1 LFLLLCL
8 SQLFS
13 SPTCMLR
20 LFVPQA
26 FTQDF
31 ADLRQDPTLSGV
43 PFSSLSEDTED
54 SFQMLESNDTAVF
67 LVPLRRD
74 DQHDIVLFGPDSIL
88 NRPLKQAILRT
99 QGKVA
104 IVVRGGSERM
114 QRGGL
119 ASLCSSMKDIAER
132 GLFFFWEEIFPSSL
146 GAGFVQLQRRAEGRV
161 LQMQPNK
168 SAPSVSSLW
177 SQVSIGV
184 VVMLLLALVLI
195 RQYDRKEALQTW
207 ETQLKGVNSSIFQDQ
222 LALSQ
227 LAQNLSAWESQIK
240 ENRTR
245 WEEDVKSWESELRNR
260 VQNNTSWESSLQK
273 REKNTTSWEEKLRT
287 WESEL
292 RNRVQNNT
300 SWEISLQKRE
310 KNTTSWEER
319 LRSWESELLKNKA
332 SMPESTTENVTTWWQ
347 WRLWS

>member
-1 LFLLLCL
+1 
-8 SQLFS
+8 
-13 SPTCMLR
+13 ML
-20 LFVPQA
+20 
-26 FTQDF
+26 
-31 ADLRQDPTLSGV
+31 DLMIPYY
-43 PFSSLSEDTED
+43 
-54 SFQMLESNDTAVF
+54 
-67 LVPLRRD
+67 
-74 DQHDIVLFGPDSIL
+74 
-88 NRPLKQAILRT
+88 
-99 QGKVA
+99 
-104 IVVRGGSERM
+104 
-114 QRGGL
+114 
-119 ASLCSSMKDIAER
+119 
-132 GLFFFWEEIFPSSL
+132 
-146 GAGFVQLQRRAEGRV
+146 VQ
-161 LQMQPNK
+161 
-168 SAPSVSSLW
+168 VSSLW

-260 VQNNTSWESSLQK
+260 VQNNTSWE
-273 REKNTTSWEEKLRT
+273 
-287 WESEL
+287 
-292 RNRVQNNT
+292 
-300 SWEISLQKRE
+300 ISLQKRE